1 MPRLPWTQCLAC
13 IICGGMIPLCQ
24 GHLRFDATAL
34 RKNPVGRVV
43 GLLEDMETQIEVDAK
58 KDEEAYEK
66 MVCWCTGTKK
76 AKALAIEEGE
86 ARINQLSSDIDQA
99 VALSARIGP
108 ELEALKNEVER
119 NNGALRQATAIRSKQ
134 VKEYEAE
141 SEDLEGSIAALKQ
154 AMNTLDNKEGS
165 SASAPAPAGTSMLQV
180 SSQSVMTVLQH
191 ALATRP
197 KLLDS
202 ILQSAR
208 QNISFLQGTPGSGSA
223 GTEEIRGAMTGMLAS
238 FRQNLGEMAEEERNN
253 QNAYA
258 KLVKAKQEELKTGNA
273 QIVVKDKE
281 KAATDEQLAY
291 DKKDKKTALN
301 NLNSDKKFLASVN
314 RRCAKNELHWDRRQK
329 ERREEVQ
336 AVNEAIH
343 VLEGGGGSD
352 ADAASSAAAPVGG
365 SDLDAAAPAVASVD
379 SDAAAP
385 APAAQ
390 SFLQKSQLR
399 RSRRE
404 QAARVLTSLAFWRQ
418 DARLS
423 ALALRARTD
432 SLAEVMKAIDGM
444 IAELKKQKR
453 GELEKNDFCTLKLH
467 QNKMQQDKNEQQQQ
481 DVELLLEHLSEKT
494 KKASGEKA
502 ELENEISDMKKELM
516 KAAEER
522 EDQNKAFQLSV
533 SDQRETQRLLKA
545 ALKVLKG
552 YYTSSGSFLQ
562 ESHDMSRIIAVEDQ
576 NSDDD
581 SSPDLGAPRGIDP
594 YEKSSGSKGVMALL
608 EFIIEQSKVAEQDAI
623 KDESE
628 SQSDYESTVGDTTK
642 SIEDKEK
649 EVQNRKVVLGKA
661 EGDTA
666 DANTDSTNIVEARK
680 ELLKTAG
687 TLHGDCDFLLKNFQM
702 RQKAFDDETSALI
715 EAKGLMSGISGAP
728 LSSAP
733 APAAA

>member
-1 MPRLPWTQCLAC
+1 MSRLPWTYCLAAVL
-13 IICGGMIPLCQ
+13 CGNMIPLCQ

-34 RKNPVGRVV
+34 RKNPITRVV
-43 GLLEDMETQIEVDAK
+43 GLLEDMEKQIEVDAK

-76 AKALAIEEGE
+76 KKALAIDEGA
-86 ARINQLSSDIDQA
+86 ARINTLSSEIEQGI
-99 VALSARIGP
+99 ALSARLGP
-108 ELEALKNEVER
+108 ELEALKKEVER
-119 NNGALRQATAIRSKQ
+119 NNGALREAAAIRAKQ
-134 VKEYEAE
+134 VKEYAAE
-141 SEDLEGSIAALKQ
+141 SEDLKGSIAALKQ
-154 AMNTLDNKEGS
+154 AMKTLDNKEGS
-165 SASAPAPAGTSMLQV
+165 SASAPAPAGSSMLQI
-180 SSQSVMTVLQH
+180 SSQSVMTVLKQ
-191 ALATRP
+191 ALAQRP
-197 KLLDS
+197 KLLNS

-208 QNISFLQGTPGSGSA
+208 QNKSFLQGTPGQGSA
-223 GTEEIRGAMTGMLAS
+223 GTEEVRDTMTGMLS
-238 FRQNLGEMAEEERNN
+238 TFEKNLGEMDEEEKNN
-253 QNAYA
+253 KYAYA

-291 DKKDKKTALN
+291 DKKDKKTAIKN
-301 NLNSDKKFLASVN
+301 WNSDKKFLAAVN
-314 RRCAKNELHWDRRQK
+314 ERCAKNEVHWDRRQK

-336 AVNEAIH
+336 AVNEAIN
-343 VLEGGGGSD
+343 VLEAGGGRGSD
-352 ADAASSAAAPVGG
+352 E
-365 SDLDAAAPAVASVD
+365 DAAAPAAAPAGGSD
-379 SDAAAP
+379 SDDSAAPAAASDAAAP

-399 RSRRE
+399 RSSRE
-404 QAARVLTSLAFWRQ
+404 QAARLLTSLAFRRQ

-423 ALALRARTD
+423 ALALQARTD
-432 SLAEVMKAIDGM
+432 SLAEVTKAIDGM
-444 IAELKKQKR
+444 IAELKKQKA
-453 GELEKNDFCTLKLH
+453 GELKKNDFCTLKLH
-467 QNKMQQDKNEQQQQ
+467 QNKMQQEKKERQRE
-481 DVELLLEHLSEKT
+481 DVVLLLEHLSEKM

-502 ELENEISDMKKELM
+502 DLENEISDMKKELM

-545 ALKVLKG
+545 ALKVLRG
-552 YYTSSGSFLQ
+552 YYASSGSFIQ
-562 ESHDMSRIIAVEDQ
+562 VEEDES
-576 NSDDD
+576 

-608 EFIIEQSKVAEQDAI
+608 EFIIEQSKVAEQDAV
-623 KDESE
+623 KDESD
-628 SQSDYESTVGDTTK
+628 SQSDYESTVKETTEN
-642 SIEDKEK
+642 IEDKEK
-649 EVQNRKVVLGKA
+649 EVKNKKVILGKA

-666 DANTDSTNIVEARK
+666 DANTDRSNIMEAK
-680 ELLKTAG
+680 KGLLKAAG